1 MNTTNRGLN
10 RLFIL
15 VVGVLLL
22 AAGALAIAIAAA
34 PALASQWKRT
44 ASDLAGSGAP
54 SWVRD
59 PAVGQAS
66 PLVLGLVV
74 LAVVLIVLLL
84 VFIAKQGHG
93 RTAAA
98 LEQRTGT
105 TVTRID
111 LAIPKALLEQHL
123 EGRPELAGLRISA
136 YEVRGTPMLKITAR
150 CSRGASP
157 ATVSSAISGAIR
169 DLEQIVGTDVPAFV
183 QLTGG
188 FRIGSASRP
197 RVA

>member
-10 RLFIL
+10 RLFVL

-22 AAGALAIAIAAA
+22 AAGALAV
-34 PALASQWKRT
+34 ALAVVPAVAGQWMRT
-44 ASDLAGSGAP
+44 AASLAGSGAP
-54 SWVRD
+54 AWVAE
-59 PAVGQAS
+59 PVVGRAS
-66 PLVLGLVV
+66 GLVLGVAA

-84 VFIAKQGHG
+84 AFVAKQGHG

-98 LEQRTGT
+98 LERRTGAT
-105 TVTRID
+105 TTRID
-111 LAIPKALLEQHL
+111 LAVPKALLEQHL
-123 EGRPELAGLRISA
+123 QDRPDLAGVRISA

-150 CSRGASP
+150 CRRGASP
-157 ATVSSAISGAIR
+157 ATVSAAIGGALR

-188 FRIGSASRP
+188 FRIGSASRA

>member
-1 MNTTNRGLN
+1 MNTTNRALN
-10 RLFIL
+10 RLFVL
-15 VVGVLLL
+15 VVGLLLL
-22 AAGALAIAIAAA
+22 AAGALAVAVATV
-34 PALASQWKRT
+34 PAVTSQWKRT
-44 ASDLAGSGAP
+44 AAALAGDGAP

-59 PAVGQAS
+59 PAVGRAS
-66 PLVLGLVV
+66 PLVLGV
-74 LAVVLIVLLL
+74 AAAAAVLIVLLL

-111 LAIPKALLEQHL
+111 LAVPKALLEQHL
-123 EGRPELAGLRISA
+123 RDRPELAGLRISA

-157 ATVSSAISGAIR
+157 AAVSAAIGGAIR

-188 FRIGSASRP
+188 FRTGSASRP
-197 RVA
+197 QVA

>member
-1 MNTTNRGLN
+1 MNTTNRALN
-10 RLFIL
+10 RLFVL

-22 AAGALAIAIAAA
+22 AAGALAV
-34 PALASQWKRT
+34 ALAAVPAVATQWKRT
-44 ASDLAGSGAP
+44 STALAGGGAP
-54 SWVRD
+54 SWASA
-59 PAVGQAS
+59 PAIGRAT
-66 PLVLGLVV
+66 PLVLGVIAI
-74 LAVVLIVLLL
+74 AVVLIVLLL

-105 TVTRID
+105 SVARID
-111 LAIPKALLEQHL
+111 LAVPKALLEQHL
-123 EGRPELAGLRISA
+123 QGRPELAGLRITA
-136 YEVRGTPMLKITAR
+136 YEVRATPMLKITAR

-157 ATVSSAISGAIR
+157 AAVSAAIGDAIR

-188 FRIGSASRP
+188 FRTGSASRP

>member
-1 MNTTNRGLN
+1 MNTTNRALN
-10 RLFIL
+10 RLFVL
-15 VVGVLLL
+15 VVGLLLL
-22 AAGALAIAIAAA
+22 AAGALAVALATV
-34 PALASQWKRT
+34 PAVASQWKRT
-44 ASDLAGSGAP
+44 AAGLAGDGAP

-59 PAVGQAS
+59 PAIGQAS
-66 PLVLGLVV
+66 PLVLGVAVV
-74 LAVVLIVLLL
+74 AVVLIVLL
-84 VFIAKQGHG
+84 VAFVAKQGHG

-98 LEQRTGT
+98 LEQRTGA

-123 EGRPELAGLRISA
+123 QDRPELAGLRISA

-157 ATVSSAISGAIR
+157 AAVSAAIGGAIR

>member
-1 MNTTNRGLN
+1 MNTTNRALN
-10 RLFIL
+10 RLFVL
-15 VVGVLLL
+15 VVGLLLL
-22 AAGALAIAIAAA
+22 AAGALAV
-34 PALASQWKRT
+34 ALATVTAVASQWKRT
-44 ASDLAGSGAP
+44 AAGLAGDGAP

-59 PAVGQAS
+59 PAIGQAS
-66 PLVLGLVV
+66 PLVLGVAVV
-74 LAVVLIVLLL
+74 AVVLIVLLIAF
-84 VFIAKQGHG
+84 VAKQGHG

-98 LEQRTGT
+98 LEQRTGA

-123 EGRPELAGLRISA
+123 QDRPELAGLRISA

-157 ATVSSAISGAIR
+157 AAVSAAIGGAIR

>member
-34 PALASQWKRT
+34 PALASQWQRT
-44 ASDLAGSGAP
+44 ASALAGSGAP
-54 SWVRD
+54 SWVRE
-59 PAVGQAS
+59 PVMGQAS
-66 PLVLGLVV
+66 ALVIDLVV

-188 FRIGSASRP
+188 FRTGSASRP

>member
-10 RLFIL
+10 RLFVL

-22 AAGALAIAIAAA
+22 AAGALAIAIAAV

-44 ASDLAGSGAP
+44 ASDLAGNGAP

-66 PLVLGLVV
+66 ALVLGLVV

-98 LEQRTGT
+98 LEQRNGT

-123 EGRPELAGLRISA
+123 EDRSELAGLRISA

-157 ATVSSAISGAIR
+157 AAVSSAISGAIR

>member
-1 MNTTNRGLN
+1 MNTTNRALN
-10 RLFIL
+10 RLFLL
-15 VVGVLLL
+15 VVGLLLL
-22 AAGALAIAIAAA
+22 AAGALAVAVATV
-34 PALASQWKRT
+34 PAVTSQWKRT
-44 ASDLAGSGAP
+44 AATLAGDGAP
-54 SWVRD
+54 SWVRE
-59 PAVGQAS
+59 PTVGQAS
-66 PLVLGLVV
+66 PLVLGVATV
-74 LAVVLIVLLL
+74 AVVLIVLLL

-111 LAIPKALLEQHL
+111 LAVPKALLEQHL
-123 EGRPELAGLRISA
+123 EDRAELAGLRISA

-157 ATVSSAISGAIR
+157 AAVSAAIGGAIR

-188 FRIGSASRP
+188 FRTGSASRP
-197 RVA
+197 QVA

>member
-1 MNTTNRGLN
+1 
-10 RLFIL
+10 
-15 VVGVLLL
+15 
-22 AAGALAIAIAAA
+22 
-34 PALASQWKRT
+34 
-44 ASDLAGSGAP
+44 
-54 SWVRD
+54 
-59 PAVGQAS
+59 
-66 PLVLGLVV
+66 
-74 LAVVLIVLLL
+74 VLIVLLL

-111 LAIPKALLEQHL
+111 LAVPKALLEQHL
-123 EGRPELAGLRISA
+123 RDRPELAGLRISA

-150 CSRGASP
+150 CGRGASP
-157 ATVSSAISGAIR
+157 AAVSAAIGGAIR

-188 FRIGSASRP
+188 FRTGSASRP

>member
-10 RLFIL
+10 RLFLL
-15 VVGVLLL
+15 VVGLLLL
-22 AAGALAIAIAAA
+22 AAGALAIALATV
-34 PALASQWKRT
+34 PALASQWRRT
-44 ASDLAGSGAP
+44 ASALAGNGAP

-66 PLVLGLVV
+66 ALVLGLVV

-98 LEQRTGT
+98 LVQRHGS

-123 EGRPELAGLRISA
+123 EGRSELAGLRISA

-157 ATVSSAISGAIR
+157 ATVSSTISGAIR
-169 DLEQIVGTDVPAFV
+169 DLERIVGTDVPAFV

-197 RVA
+197 GVA

>member
-22 AAGALAIAIAAA
+22 AAGALAIAIAAV

-44 ASDLAGSGAP
+44 ASDLAGDGAP

-66 PLVLGLVV
+66 PLVLGVVV

-98 LEQRTGT
+98 LEQRNGT
-105 TVTRID
+105 TVIRID

-123 EGRPELAGLRISA
+123 EGRSELAGLRISA

-157 ATVSSAISGAIR
+157 AAVSAAIGGAIR
-169 DLEQIVGTDVPAFV
+169 DLEQIIGTDVPAFV

>member
-1 MNTTNRGLN
+1 MNTTNRALN
-10 RLFIL
+10 RLFVL
-15 VVGVLLL
+15 VVGLLLL
-22 AAGALAIAIAAA
+22 AAGALAVAVATV
-34 PALASQWKRT
+34 PAVTSQWKRT
-44 ASDLAGSGAP
+44 AAALAGDGAP

-59 PAVGQAS
+59 PAVGRAS
-66 PLVLGLVV
+66 PLVLGVA
-74 LAVVLIVLLL
+74 LAAAVLIVLLL

-111 LAIPKALLEQHL
+111 LAVPKALLEQHL
-123 EGRPELAGLRISA
+123 RDRPELAGLRISA

-157 ATVSSAISGAIR
+157 AAVSAAIGGAIR

-188 FRIGSASRP
+188 FRTGSASRP